1 METSAKVSTTSS
13 RMRGHDS
20 RPHKVRSH
28 KLRSSTNERNSSSTP
43 STVPEVPVKLDPE
56 ELRRARAEYY
66 NASTGE
72 RRRNTHKKM
81 ASDYSKRRE
90 PVARVST
97 LRDSNKTSREVRESH
112 SSEHRRRR
120 RKPHDSEGGGNES
133 IVYVYKPM
141 GNCTS
146 KGDPRSA
153 PRLGRISGIAGRS
166 NKDFDE
172 ERRVAIEDL
181 RTTNKSRRS
190 HYPERQKMP
199 IRTEERPIARTASR
213 RTRSYYPDRE
223 KIPLHTEDRPT
234 SRMAT
239 RSRTGAT
246 INR

>member
-1 METSAKVSTTSS
+1 METSAKVPTTSS

-66 NASTGE
+66 NASTGD

-90 PVARVST
+90 PAARVSSW
-97 LRDSNKTSREVRESH
+97 RDSNKTSREVRESH

-153 PRLGRISGIAGRS
+153 PRLRRISGIAGRS

-172 ERRVAIEDL
+172 ERRVAVEDL
-181 RTTNKSRRS
+181 RTTTRGRRS
-190 HYPERQKMP
+190 HYPERQKVP
-199 IRTEERPIARTASR
+199 VRTDEHPVARPAPR
-213 RTRSYYPDRE
+213 RTRSYYPGRDR
-223 KIPLHTEDRPT
+223 PLLHTEDRPT
-234 SRMAT
+234 SRAAT

-246 INR
+246 ITR